1 MPNAGNRY
9 FISIQ
14 YQGKHPG
21 GINRQPDPAYFVG
34 LLQNQASA
42 MRRNINMASTRFL
55 TFDFRM
61 ILVM

>member
-1 MPNAGNRY
+1 MPNASNWY
-9 FISIQ
+9 FISIS
-14 YQGKHPG
+14 GPPPG
-21 GINRQPDPAYFVG
+21 GTDQQPDPAYFVG

-61 ILVM
+61 ILVI